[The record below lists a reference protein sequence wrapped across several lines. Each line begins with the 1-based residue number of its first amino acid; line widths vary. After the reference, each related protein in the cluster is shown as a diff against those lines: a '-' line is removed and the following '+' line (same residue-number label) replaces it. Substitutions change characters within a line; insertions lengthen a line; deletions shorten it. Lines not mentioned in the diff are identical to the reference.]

1 MLKIALFEDEQLQ
14 RETIKN
20 YIYKMFKGKE
30 KDYELVEFESGEA
43 LLSNYPRNLD
53 ILFLDIQMGGINGM
67 DTARK
72 VREFDNN
79 VEIIFITGIW
89 EYVQEGYEVRAYRY
103 LIKPID
109 FDNFKKQFD
118 QCIKEV
124 VKTNKDEILAVYKG
138 ETNKIEVNSII
149 YIETEGRNTIIHTI
163 DNSYKSNIGI
173 NKLEKELVEKSF
185 VRCHNSF
192 IVNLQHV
199 TKISQNSVSLNEYE
213 VLVSRHKMKE
223 LKIRFTSFLG
233 DKL

>member
-1 MLKIALFEDEQLQ
+1 MLKIALCEDEQLQ

-20 YIYKMFKGKE
+20 YIYEMFKEKE
-30 KDYELVEFESGEA
+30 KEYELIEFDSGEA
-43 LLSNYPRNLD
+43 LLGNYPKNLD
-53 ILFLDIQMGGINGM
+53 ILFLDIQMGSINGM

-72 VREFDNN
+72 VREFDNS
-79 VEIIFITGIW
+79 VEIIFITGLW

-109 FDNFKKQFD
+109 FDKFEKQFG
-118 QCIKEV
+118 QCIKEIE
-124 VKTNKDEILAVYKG
+124 KQNKDEILAVYKG
-138 ETNKIEVNSII
+138 ETNKIELNSII

-163 DNSYKSNIGI
+163 NNSYKANIGI
-173 NKLEKELVEKSF
+173 NKLERELIEKSF

-192 IVNLQHV
+192 IINLQHV
-199 TKISQNSVSLNEYE
+199 TKISHNSVSLNGNE

-223 LKIRFTSFLG
+223 LKTRFTNFLG